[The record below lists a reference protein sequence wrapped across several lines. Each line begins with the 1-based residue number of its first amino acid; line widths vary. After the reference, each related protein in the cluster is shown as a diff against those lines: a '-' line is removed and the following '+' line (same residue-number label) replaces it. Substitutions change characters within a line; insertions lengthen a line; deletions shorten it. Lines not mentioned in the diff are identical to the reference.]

1 MRMRGFREVRGEV
14 RDCGYYGEKPNSSEE
29 KYKKIKPETDITMEE
44 CQNFWD
50 NIFKGLEECPD
61 VVDALPDQIGEE
73 DSFDWRNLPDEITLE
88 DLK

>member
-29 KYKKIKPETDITMEE
+29 NYKKIKPESDITIEE

-50 NIFKGLEECPD
+50 NLF
-61 VVDALPDQIGEE
+61 ATIGDNVE
-73 DSFDWRNLPDEITLE
+73 NLPDEIIILDETEELTDE
-88 DLK
+88 ISLDDLK